1 MSRIRYTK
9 LSYDEKDFKSLC
21 SFFTAKGAA
30 QRPEC
35 DAPRGNT
42 YVVGKREFNRSIKI
56 LREKIKNLPL
66 EQRKRQVCF
75 YVADSGMYVAEALGL
90 PAHRI
95 LMKKDSISVPTS
107 TLSEIVKEC
116 KAHGCDEAE
125 ILVLDD
131 IFDSGATAAKIFLA
145 MSKYFAE
152 KKTYENR
159 DIITNLTFAVS
170 IRRKQEYERD
180 SYGFSTIDFNAIP
193 RCKLLYG
200 LRSRSMKYFKM
211 PWEVL
216 QEKCEAKRRK
226 R

>member
-9 LSYDEKDFKSLC
+9 LPYEEKDFKSLC
-21 SFFTAKGAA
+21 SFFTAEGTA

-56 LREKIKNLPL
+56 LSKKIKNLPL

-75 YVADSGMYVAEALGL
+75 YVAESGMYVAEALGL

-95 LMKKDSISVPTS
+95 LMKKDSISVPIS
-107 TLSEIVKEC
+107 ILSEIVKEC
-116 KAHGCDEAE
+116 RAHGYGEAE

-145 MSKYFAE
+145 MSKYFVE
-152 KKTYENR
+152 KKTYNNR
-159 DIITNLTFAVS
+159 SIITNLTFAVS

-200 LRSRSMKYFKM
+200 VRSRSMKYFKM
-211 PWEVL
+211 PWEEL
-216 QEKCEAKRRK
+216 QERCKAKRRK
-226 R
+226 K